1 MSGQGAVARSE
12 IQADLNKIKARR
24 NKIQAGGD
32 KIQIRRNK
40 IQMPVPSANR
50 GFSIGYRHSSDRAPP
65 RPEAPRSGLEG
76 RSSARGARA
85 GLSSILRA
93 APSTLLRMRRWLAR
107 RQSPPRRRSI
117 RFLKSKPE
125 FALLARKCRFFR
137 REPVCRRGARRQPA
151 LCQSWPGPALF
162 DRRKLQ
168 RPNSLRRGRSDHFGR
183 GFLRFRWSP
192 RKGGNP
198 AHSGRRESMLGG
210 HSIASAK

>member
-1 MSGQGAVARSE
+1 VRAEPA
-12 IQADLNKIKARR
+12 QAS
-24 NKIQAGGD
+24 QASFET
-32 KIQIRRNK
+32 RLR
-40 IQMPVPSANR
+40 
-50 GFSIGYRHSSDRAPP
+50 
-65 RPEAPRSGLEG
+65 
-76 RSSARGARA
+76 RSSSFETRLRR
-85 GLSSILRA
+85 SSILRD

-137 REPVCRRGARRQPA
+137 RAPFCRRGARRQPA